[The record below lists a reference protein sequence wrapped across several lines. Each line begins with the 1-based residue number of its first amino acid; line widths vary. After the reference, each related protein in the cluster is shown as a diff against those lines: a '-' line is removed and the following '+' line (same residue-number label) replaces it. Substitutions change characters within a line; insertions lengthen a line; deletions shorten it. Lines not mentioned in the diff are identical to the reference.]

1 MPYINIALFEGRSV
15 EEKTELAERIA
26 DAMQEVMGV
35 KPEHL
40 WIRYD
45 DTALEDWFT
54 GGRSAA
60 AIRAERAAQDKP

>member
-1 MPYINIALFEGRSV
+1 MPFINIALFEGRSA
-15 EEKTELAERIA
+15 EEKTALAERIA
-26 DAMQEVMGV
+26 DAMHDVMGV

-40 WIRYD
+40 WIRFD

-60 AIRAERAAQDKP
+60 SIRAERDGTNQS